1 MELSKKVKAL
11 RKKQGLSQ
19 LELAEKIFVSR
30 QAISGW
36 EAGTSRPSTE
46 NLQCLSKL
54 YAVPLEVLL
63 DDKQELEFGGDKQS
77 EPVIPQKQRKKK
89 CVSMNPLRRRP
100 SSLRGRVCPF
110 RSLLCRRIARN
121 FPARPTTFRMKMLCS
136 PSTPAPGALLLRM

>member
-89 CVSMNPLRRRP
+89 CVSSFLRERSKRF
-100 SSLRGRVCPF
+100 SKSIRITETTAWIASALRLSRTALTSAGGQC
-110 RSLLCRRIARN
+110 IA
-121 FPARPTTFRMKMLCS
+121 
-136 PSTPAPGALLLRM
+136 

>member
-36 EAGTSRPSTE
+36 EAGTSRPSTK

-63 DDKQELEFGGDKQS
+63 DDKQELEFWGDKQS

-89 CVSMNPLRRRP
+89 CVSIII
-100 SSLRGRVCPF
+100 GF
-110 RSLLCRRIARN
+110 IIILLFGITLFQFWKKNSNEMPVDAIPVEKVETEIIQN
-121 FPARPTTFRMKMLCS
+121 FDLEWK
-136 PSTPAPGALLLRM
+136 

>member
-63 DDKQELEFGGDKQS
+63 DDKQELEF
-77 EPVIPQKQRKKK
+77 ERKKK
-89 CVSMNPLRRRP
+89 CVSIII
-100 SSLRGRVCPF
+100 GF
-110 RSLLCRRIARN
+110 IIILLFGITLFQFWKKNSNEMPVDAIPGEKVETEIIQN
-121 FPARPTTFRMKMLCS
+121 FDLEWK
-136 PSTPAPGALLLRM
+136 

>member
-30 QAISGW
+30 QTISGW

-63 DDKQELEFGGDKQS
+63 DDKQELEFWGDKQS

-89 CVSMNPLRRRP
+89 CVSIII
-100 SSLRGRVCPF
+100 GF
-110 RSLLCRRIARN
+110 IIILLFGITLFQFWKKNSNEMPVDAIPGEKVETEIIQN
-121 FPARPTTFRMKMLCS
+121 FDLEWK
-136 PSTPAPGALLLRM
+136 

>member
-63 DDKQELEFGGDKQS
+63 DDKQKLEFGGDKQS

-89 CVSMNPLRRRP
+89 CVSIII
-100 SSLRGRVCPF
+100 GF
-110 RSLLCRRIARN
+110 IIILLFGITLFQFWKKNSNEMPVDAI
-121 FPARPTTFRMKMLCS
+121 
-136 PSTPAPGALLLRM
+136 PGEKVETEIIQKFDLEWK

>member
-89 CVSMNPLRRRP
+89 CVSIII
-100 SSLRGRVCPF
+100 GF
-110 RSLLCRRIARN
+110 IIILLFGITLFQFWKKNSNEMPVDAI
-121 FPARPTTFRMKMLCS
+121 
-136 PSTPAPGALLLRM
+136 PGEKVETEIIQSFDLEWK

>member
-89 CVSMNPLRRRP
+89 CVSIII
-100 SSLRGRVCPF
+100 GF
-110 RSLLCRRIARN
+110 IIILLFGITLFQFWKKNSNEMPVDAISGEKVETEIIQN
-121 FPARPTTFRMKMLCS
+121 FDLEWK
-136 PSTPAPGALLLRM
+136 

>member
-63 DDKQELEFGGDKQS
+63 DDKQELEFWGDKQS
-77 EPVIPQKQRKKK
+77 EPVIPQKQRKKEM
-89 CVSMNPLRRRP
+89 CVDNNRFYNNTTLWHYS
-100 SSLRGRVCPF
+100 
-110 RSLLCRRIARN
+110 
-121 FPARPTTFRMKMLCS
+121 FPVLEKE
-136 PSTPAPGALLLRM
+136 

>member
-36 EAGTSRPSTE
+36 EAGPSRPSTE

-89 CVSMNPLRRRP
+89 CVSIII
-100 SSLRGRVCPF
+100 GF
-110 RSLLCRRIARN
+110 IIILLFGITLFQFWKRIAMR
-121 FPARPTTFRMKMLCS
+121 CQ
-136 PSTPAPGALLLRM
+136 

>member
-89 CVSMNPLRRRP
+89 CVSIIIGFIIILDQFHDHVFCFYLSYL
-100 SSLRGRVCPF
+100 SSIHYYY
-110 RSLLCRRIARN
+110 S
-121 FPARPTTFRMKMLCS
+121 FPVLEKE
-136 PSTPAPGALLLRM
+136 

>member
-89 CVSMNPLRRRP
+89 CVSIII
-100 SSLRGRVCPF
+100 GF
-110 RSLLCRRIARN
+110 IIILLFGITLFQFWKKNSNEMPEDAIPGEKVESEIIQN
-121 FPARPTTFRMKMLCS
+121 FDLEWK
-136 PSTPAPGALLLRM
+136 

>member
-89 CVSMNPLRRRP
+89 CVSIII
-100 SSLRGRVCPF
+100 GF
-110 RSLLCRRIARN
+110 IIILLFGITLFQFWKKNSNEMPVDAIPVEKVETEIIQN
-121 FPARPTTFRMKMLCS
+121 FDLEWK
-136 PSTPAPGALLLRM
+136 